1 LTPGDVPDCVCPTK
15 PDSPVP
21 KIHRFVCKQDAS
33 QVQRL
38 NAPKV
43 ADLCSEEGGGAA
55 NGGQLTIRCYK
66 DSGNLVRSKMFEARA
81 TVQTVGNRR
90 NGS

>member
-1 LTPGDVPDCVCPTK
+1 MQTRCQSGAT
-15 PDSPVP
+15 
-21 KIHRFVCKQDAS
+21 S
-33 QVQRL
+33 QR
-38 NAPKV
+38 AEGSRS
-43 ADLCSEEGGGAA
+43 LCSEEGGGAA